1 MNIIICG
8 AGKVGFSISKQLSSQ
23 GHSVT
28 VIDQSSEDIK
38 KINETQ
44 EVKGIVGKA
53 TLPSVLENAG
63 AEAADMIIA
72 VTRNDET
79 NMIVCQLSSS
89 LFNISKKIAR
99 IRSKEFLEGKW
110 SKLFNKSNIPIDV
123 IISPEIEVAKSLF
136 RRLEAP
142 GAVDNVPFGNNK
154 IKMLEISVEKNCP
167 IINIPLKQLTNKF
180 PDFKANIL
188 GAVRKD
194 KFIFLKKEDKL
205 LEGDNVYVVVSSIQ
219 LNQILK
225 TFGHEEKTSTKI
237 LIIGGG
243 NIGLNLAKMLETNF
257 EGARIKIIE
266 KNKQR
271 AEEIVNE
278 LSSSIVINGDALDE
292 EILKEANLDDS
303 ETVLALT
310 NDDENNIMACV
321 LAEKNKS
328 KIQKRTIAIVNKSN
342 YSLLQKSLNIDD
354 LVDPRMTTVSR
365 IMEHVH
371 KGSIGTVYSLLDGE
385 YEFIEAKIL
394 AKSELLNKKIKESN
408 LPEHIRIGAVVRK
421 DAVIIPRSSFVF
433 DKDDLVV
440 LLAKREHLQEVEN
453 IFAVSSI

>member
-1 MNIIICG
+1 MDIIICG
-8 AGKVGFSISKQLSSQ
+8 AGKVGFSISKQLSAQ
-23 GHSVT
+23 GHSIT

-38 KINETQ
+38 KINDTQ
-44 EVKGIVGKA
+44 DVKGIVGKA
-53 TLPSVLENAG
+53 TLPNVLESAG
-63 AEAADMIIA
+63 AENSDMIIA

-79 NMIVCQLSSS
+79 NMIICQLASS

-123 IISPEIEVAKSLF
+123 IISPEIEVAKALY

-142 GAVDNVPFGNNK
+142 GALDNVPFVNNK
-154 IKMLEISVEKNCP
+154 VKMLEISIEKNCP
-167 IINIPLKQLTNKF
+167 IINTPIKNLTEKF

-194 KFIFLKKEDKL
+194 KFIFLKKNDQL
-205 LEGDNVYVVVSSIQ
+205 LEGDKAYVVVSTEQ
-219 LNQILK
+219 LTQILK
-225 TFGHEEKTSTKI
+225 SFGHEEKTAKKI

-243 NIGLNLAKMLETNF
+243 NIGLNLAKLLEANF
-257 EGARIKIIE
+257 EDARVKIIE

-271 AEEIVNE
+271 AEEIANE

-292 EILKEANLDDS
+292 EILKEANIDEA
-303 ETVLALT
+303 ETILALT
-310 NDDENNIMACV
+310 NDDENNIMSCV
-321 LAEKNKS
+321 LAEKTS
-328 KIQKRTIAIVNKSN
+328 SQKRTIAIVNKSN
-342 YSLLQKSLNIDD
+342 YALLQKSLNIDD

-371 KGSIGTVYSLLDGE
+371 RGTIGTVYSLLDGD
-385 YEFIEAKIL
+385 YEFIEAEIL
-394 AKSELLNKKIKESN
+394 DKSDLLNKKIKDSN

-421 DAVIIPRSSFVF
+421 EKVIIPRSDFIFEKKDIVVF
-433 DKDDLVV
+433 
-440 LLAKREHLQEVEN
+440 LAKREHLKEVEN
-453 IFAVSSI
+453 IFSVSSI

>member
-23 GHSVT
+23 GHSIT

-38 KINETQ
+38 KINDTQ
-44 EVKGIVGKA
+44 DVKGIVGRA

-63 AEAADMIIA
+63 AENTDMIIA

-79 NMIVCQLSSS
+79 NMIVCQLASS
-89 LFNISKKIAR
+89 LFNIQKKIAR
-99 IRSKEFLEGKW
+99 IRTKDFLDDKW
-110 SKLFNKSNIPIDV
+110 SKLYNKSNIPIDV
-123 IISPEIEVAKSLF
+123 IISPEIEVAKSLY

-142 GAVDNVPFGNNK
+142 GALDNVPFANDK
-154 IKMLEISVEKNCP
+154 VKMLEIAIEKNCP
-167 IINIPLKQLTNKF
+167 IINTPLKNLTIKF

-188 GAVRKD
+188 GAVRD
-194 KFIFLKKEDKL
+194 EKFIFLKKNDKM
-205 LEGDNVYVVVSSIQ
+205 LEGDNVYVVVSSDQ
-219 LNQILK
+219 LNAILK
-225 TFGHEEKTSTKI
+225 AFGHEEKVSSKI

-243 NIGLNLAKMLETNF
+243 NIGFNLAKMLESNF
-257 EGARIKIIE
+257 ENARIKIIE
-266 KNKQR
+266 KNKER
-271 AEEIVNE
+271 AEELATE

-292 EILKEANLDDS
+292 DILKEANIEES

-321 LAEKNKS
+321 LAEKSGS
-328 KIQKRTIAIVNKSN
+328 KKRTIAIVNKSN
-342 YSLLQKSLNIDD
+342 YSLLQNSLNIDD

-371 KGSIGTVYSLLDGE
+371 RGTIGTVYSLLDGE

-394 AKSELLNKKIKESN
+394 EKSELLNKKIKESN
-408 LPEHIRIGAVVRK
+408 LPEHIRIGAIARK
-421 DAVIIPRSSFVF
+421 EKVIIPRSDFIF
-433 DKDDLVV
+433 EKDDLVV
-440 LLAKREHLQEVEN
+440 FLAKREHLKEVED
-453 IFAVSSI
+453 IFSVSSI

>member
-1 MNIIICG
+1 MNIIVCG

-28 VIDQSSEDIK
+28 VIDQSSDDIK
-38 KINETQ
+38 KINDTL
-44 EVKGIVGKA
+44 EVKGIVGRA

-63 AEAADMIIA
+63 AEKTDMIIA

-79 NMIVCQLSSS
+79 NMVVCQLASS

-99 IRSKEFLEGKW
+99 IRTKDFLEGKW
-110 SKLFNKSNIPIDV
+110 NKLYNKSNIPIDV
-123 IISPEIEVAKSLF
+123 IISPEIEVAKSLY

-142 GAVDNVPFGNNK
+142 GALDNVPFANNK

-167 IINIPLKQLTNKF
+167 IKDIPLKNLTTKF
-180 PDFKANIL
+180 PNFKANIV

-194 KFIFLKKEDKL
+194 KFMFLKKNDKMI
-205 LEGDNVYVVVSSIQ
+205 EGDSIYVVVSSED
-219 LNQILK
+219 LNEIIK
-225 TFGHEEKTSTKI
+225 AFGHQEKIASKI

-243 NIGLNLAKMLETNF
+243 NIGLHLAKMLETNL
-257 EGARIKIIE
+257 ENARVKIIE

-271 AEEIVNE
+271 AEEIATE
-278 LSSSIVINGDALDE
+278 LSSSIVINGDALDDD
-292 EILKEANLDDS
+292 ILKEANLEET

-321 LAEKNKS
+321 LAEKNGPG
-328 KIQKRTIAIVNKSN
+328 KRTIAIVNKSN
-342 YSLLQKSLNIDD
+342 YSLLQSSLNIDD

-371 KGSIGTVYSLLDGE
+371 KGTIATVYSLLDGE
-385 YEFIEAKIL
+385 YEFIEAKIPE
-394 AKSELLNKKIKESN
+394 KSDLLNKNIKDSN
-408 LPEHIRIGAVVRK
+408 LPENIRIGAVVRK
-421 DAVIIPRSSFVF
+421 NKVIIPRSNFSFE
-433 DKDDLVV
+433 KNDLIVC
-440 LLAKREHLQEVEN
+440 LAKREHLKEIEE
-453 IFAVSSI
+453 IFSVSSI